1 MFKSQFSSYFCR
13 NLFLMKIISRL
24 VLRLIGWKIEGEIP
38 KEVKKCVILAA
49 PHTSNWDFVI
59 GRLSYWS
66 LQVPVK
72 FLIKKE
78 AFDHPLGFLVKK
90 MGGIPVDRHKSTHM
104 VEQVAELFNKNEI
117 LNVIITPEGTR
128 KLVTNW
134 KRGFYFIALRA
145 KVPIVMGFVDY
156 KTKQGGFGPVLY
168 PTGDYDAD
176 LKIIEA
182 FYRTKTAKHPEK
194 FSLSVENK
202 AAENQATN

>member
-1 MFKSQFSSYFCR
+1 
-13 NLFLMKIISRL
+13 MKIISRL
-24 VLRLIGWKIEGEIP
+24 VLRIIGWKIEGEIP
-38 KEVKKCVILAA
+38 EDIKKCVILAA

-78 AFDHPLGFLVKK
+78 AFDHSLGFLVKK
-90 MGGIPVDRHKSTHM
+90 MGGIPVDRKKSTHM
-104 VEQVAELFNKNEI
+104 VEQVAALFKEYDV

-134 KRGFYFIALRA
+134 KRGFYFIAVKA
-145 KVPIVMGFVDY
+145 NVPIVMGFVDY
-156 KTKQGGFGPVLY
+156 KKKQGGFGPVLY
-168 PTGDYDAD
+168 PSGDYDAD
-176 LKIIEA
+176 LKRIED

-194 FSLSVENK
+194 FSLSAEK
-202 AAENQATN
+202 ANTTIG